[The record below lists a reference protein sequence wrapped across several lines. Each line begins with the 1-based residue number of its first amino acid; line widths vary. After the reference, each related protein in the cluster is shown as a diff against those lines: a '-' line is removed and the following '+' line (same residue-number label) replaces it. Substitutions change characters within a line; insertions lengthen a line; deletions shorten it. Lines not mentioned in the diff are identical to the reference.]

1 MGKREAAGN
10 LDYGSAKKKERERAL
25 EPAIPKGLCPPAQ
38 GCRVR
43 EATLGETR
51 HGVPTPTIVP
61 FGIKGRAKC
70 HYL

>member
-1 MGKREAAGN
+1 MGKREAAGT

-43 EATLGETR
+43 EATLG
-51 HGVPTPTIVP
+51 
-61 FGIKGRAKC
+61 
-70 HYL
+70 